1 MEKIKINA
9 KDNYSKIGK
18 FTAQKFSYIMDR
30 SEYLNKILKNKPRKR
45 IVEENFLDKKDNESL
60 DRSED
65 KDSIDIF
72 DSEYQKR
79 YYMLLEKQRSK
90 YLIYSKS
97 SCSKKKNSNYIDYE
111 NNENDKKFRYH
122 ILHHS
127 QLKKN
132 KKKKESSGVVSY
144 LDQNQNNDF
153 IYHKIAYSQ
162 SFHKMIGRN
171 DKEAKRKCIKQN
183 LDEKNKK
190 ENNIIEEKKNDKIG
204 PNIESD
210 NNSEENAKK
219 NKISKNLK
227 KLIKNYKGVGMDKQ
241 LMRGSLPSHHDV
253 RIRTAKGLDTK
264 IGNHN
269 KIKRNIISGVSSPS
283 YLNRNNNMRI
293 FSSTTPMNKTNLLIN
308 NEGNTPSNNLE
319 NRLFSGTKV
328 IKNTD
333 SLKNRA
339 LSSSIIKNKNEINS
353 GKRETQFNSDKNSI
367 NNNRTFSS
375 GFKKLSQ
382 NIYSDKNNS
391 YSLIYKSNNINFH
404 NNNTIFTRK
413 NNRKHCFSSTTKN
426 KAISFKKMLSRQY
439 VNRLK
444 HKDKVDAEFAL
455 TPKYSLVFPKVV
467 TNVMYKIKNNFI
479 KKKEFK
485 GLVGE
490 QLSANNPM
498 KNANQTIT
506 NFSKMFGRGKKI
518 ESKYPIFMNNLSS
531 RNIFDIY
538 TDKSLKMNY
547 FSNGKLNNPF
557 SSFNNKKSFNKII
570 SQKDINNKNR
580 SKSSNIKG
588 KNMKENRLDN
598 YNKNIENIFKKVIYD
613 SIVDERKNEKNEELF
628 DLNKNPRLAKKID
641 LTYKNLI
648 SDYYKLNFD
657 YLEEINKYKI
667 DGVTFE
673 VIKNNKN

>member
-1 MEKIKINA
+1 MDKIKISV
-9 KDNYSKIGK
+9 KDNYSKVGK
-18 FTAQKFSYIMDR
+18 FSAQKFSYIMNR
-30 SEYLNKILKNKPRKR
+30 SELLNKILKNKPRKK
-45 IVEENFLDKKDNESL
+45 IVEEDFLDRKDNESL

-79 YYMLLEKQRSK
+79 YYIFLEKQRSK
-90 YLIYSKS
+90 YLIYTKS
-97 SCSKKKNSNYIDYE
+97 SCSKNKNQNYIDYE
-111 NNENDKKFRYH
+111 NDENNKKFRYH
-122 ILHHS
+122 ILHHT

-132 KKKKESSGVVSY
+132 KKMNEPSGRVSY
-144 LDQNQNNDF
+144 LDQRQNNNF
-153 IYHKIAYSQ
+153 IHKITYSQ

-171 DKEAKRKCIKQN
+171 DKETIRKLIEKN

-190 ENNIIEEKKNDKIG
+190 INSIIEGKKNDKIE
-204 PNIESD
+204 PNNESD
-210 NNSEENAKK
+210 NISEENAKK

-227 KLIKNYKGVGMDKQ
+227 KLIKKYKGVGMDKQ

-253 RIRTAKGLDTK
+253 RIRTAKGLDIK
-264 IGNHN
+264 IKSNN
-269 KIKRNIISGVSSPS
+269 RIKRNIISGVSSAL

-293 FSSTTPMNKTNLLIN
+293 FSSTTPMNKTNLIIN
-308 NEGNTPSNNLE
+308 NDGNTPSNNLE
-319 NRLFSGTKV
+319 TRLFSGTKV
-328 IKNTD
+328 IKNAN

-339 LSSSIIKNKNEINS
+339 QSSSIIKNKIEINS

-404 NNNTIFTRK
+404 NDNTVFNRK
-413 NNRKHCFSSTTKN
+413 KNRKHFFSSTTKN
-426 KAISFKKMLSRQY
+426 RAISFKKMLSRQY

-444 HKDKVDAEFAL
+444 HKDKIDAEFAL
-455 TPKYSLVFPKVV
+455 TPKYSLVYPKVV
-467 TNVMYKIKNNFI
+467 TNVMYKIKNNYI
-479 KKKEFK
+479 IKKEFK

-490 QLSANNPM
+490 QLHANNPM
-498 KNANQTIT
+498 KNTNQTIT
-506 NFSKMFGRGKKI
+506 NFSKMFGRGNKI

-531 RNIFDIY
+531 RNIFDMY

-547 FSNGKLNNPF
+547 FSNGKLNNPI
-557 SSFNNKKSFNKII
+557 SSFNNKKSFNNII

-580 SKSSNIKG
+580 SKSSSKG
-588 KNMKENRLDN
+588 RNMKENRLNN
-598 YNKNIENIFKKVIYD
+598 YNKNIENIFKKVVYD
-613 SIVDERKNEKNEELF
+613 NIVDERKNEKNEELF
-628 DLNKNPRLAKKID
+628 DLNKNPKLAKKID
-641 LTYKNLI
+641 LSYKNLI

-657 YLEEINKYKI
+657 FLEESNKDKI

-673 VIKNNKN
+673 VIKNSKN